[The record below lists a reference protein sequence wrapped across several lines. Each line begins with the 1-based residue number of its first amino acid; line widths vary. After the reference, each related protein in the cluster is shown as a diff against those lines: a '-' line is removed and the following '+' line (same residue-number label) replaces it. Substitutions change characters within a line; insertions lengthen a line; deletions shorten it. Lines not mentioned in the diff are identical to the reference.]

1 MCENSKQF
9 FKSSG
14 GRFTIN
20 VIVVETLARCYY
32 NHFHNISRLFDV
44 LLNLSFTTSETMRNY
59 YLQTWYIRVVSSV
72 TKQLKT

>member
-20 VIVVETLARCYY
+20 AIVVETLVRCYY

-44 LLNLSFTTSETMRNY
+44 LLNLSFTTSDAQLLLANMVYTSC
-59 YLQTWYIRVVSSV
+59 LFSDQT
-72 TKQLKT
+72 T